1 MEKPYWDL
9 TKRRKI
15 DRLRKIEPQKALS
28 CYEEY
33 ISKYYSDY
41 EAKLLYA
48 STLITV
54 GQISQAYE
62 VIKETKY
69 QYNNNRKIKADS
81 DMKKY
86 LDRSSIITEIRLYG
100 YTEQF
105 DKIYDILQKNN
116 LLSDEQFSYIAFLSK
131 VKLGM
136 ISEENLENLKSYKKK
151 QGYEY
156 SEDRFKEYIKKHT
169 YEENHDKPIE
179 EKSNTFFC
187 EHFPLDRVIEE
198 VKKNIDRDNCL
209 YLGFFSDTYIF
220 KYDCCGVYDNTKEN
234 YFKVVCSHDTN
245 NIITM
250 HPAPNCERLPYVDL
264 NYINIDDN
272 YERRRP
278 SQTERFYKRFAK
290 Q

>member
-33 ISKYYSDY
+33 ISKYYLDY

-86 LDRSSIITEIRLYG
+86 LDRSRIITEIRLYG

-136 ISEENLENLKSYKKK
+136 ISEENLENLKSYKKNK
-151 QGYEY
+151 DMNTVKLD
-156 SEDRFKEYIKKHT
+156 SKNISKNIHT
-169 YEENHDKPIE
+169 KRITINQLKRKTTHF
-179 EKSNTFFC
+179 SVNTF
-187 EHFPLDRVIEE
+187 PLIE
-198 VKKNIDRDNCL
+198 
-209 YLGFFSDTYIF
+209 
-220 KYDCCGVYDNTKEN
+220 
-234 YFKVVCSHDTN
+234 
-245 NIITM
+245 
-250 HPAPNCERLPYVDL
+250 
-264 NYINIDDN
+264 
-272 YERRRP
+272 
-278 SQTERFYKRFAK
+278 
-290 Q
+290 